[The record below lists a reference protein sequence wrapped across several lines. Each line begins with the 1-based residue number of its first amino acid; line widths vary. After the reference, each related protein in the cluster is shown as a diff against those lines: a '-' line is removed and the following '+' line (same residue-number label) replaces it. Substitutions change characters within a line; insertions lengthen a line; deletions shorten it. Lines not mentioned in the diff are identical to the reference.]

1 MRNFRY
7 IIIGKRAVLCVGL
20 ALTIALFGV
29 FCGVGWNKTLTTTA
43 TTKKLPI
50 YCTENN
56 KNQIAISFDAAW
68 GNEIKAHFLKPA

>member
-1 MRNFRY
+1 MKNFKFF
-7 IIIGKRAVLCVGL
+7 IIGKKALLCLGL
-20 ALTIALFGV
+20 AVCVAVFGS

-68 GNEIKAHFLKPA
+68 GNNQKAHFLKPA